1 MILIN
6 LLPYREERRKRRKQA
21 FFATVALSFVA
32 GVALVAL
39 GWMVLQQLI
48 DSQRQRNTY
57 LQGEIAKL
65 DEEIKSIASL
75 RKEIEDLTRRQKSVE
90 ALQGERNL
98 PVHVLNELARLAPE
112 GIYFT
117 SVKQENRTL
126 LVTGLAQTQERVS
139 EFLRATSRNSEW
151 LLDPALVEI
160 KLATLS
166 TSQRD
171 AKRLFDFSVKLN
183 LKSQNPEADAD
194 AANKAGAGKKV

>member
-6 LLPYREERRKRRKQA
+6 LLPYREERRKRRKQG
-21 FFATVALSFVA
+21 FFAAAALSFLA
-32 GVALVAL
+32 GVGLVVL
-39 GWMVLQQLI
+39 GWVVLQQLI

-57 LQGEIAKL
+57 LQAEITKL
-65 DEEIKSIASL
+65 DDEIKSIASL

-90 ALQGERNL
+90 GLQGERNL

-112 GIYFT
+112 GVYFT
-117 SVKQENRTL
+117 SVKQDNRTL

-151 LLDPALVEI
+151 LLDPNLVEI
-160 KLATLS
+160 KLASLS

-183 LKSQNPEADAD
+183 LKSQNPEADA
-194 AANKAGAGKKV
+194 AAKAGSEKKG

>member
-21 FFATVALSFVA
+21 FFATAALSFVA
-32 GVALVAL
+32 GVALVVL
-39 GWMVLQQLI
+39 GWMILQQLI

-57 LQGEIAKL
+57 LQSEIAKL

-151 LLDPALVEI
+151 LLDPTLVEI

-183 LKSQNPEADAD
+183 LKSQNPEADA
-194 AANKAGAGKKV
+194 AAGKAAAEKKV